1 MYYKIIKTSKYE
13 LDILNLIDYLEFHFV
28 SKKIINNLFSEILW
42 TINSLDFMPERYVE
56 IYKDYRRT
64 LVKNYSI
71 FYKINENKKEVVIYR
86 ILHQAQNFKKYL
98 K

>member
-1 MYYKIIKTSKYE
+1 
-13 LDILNLIDYLEFHFV
+13 
-28 SKKIINNLFSEILW
+28 
-42 TINSLDFMPERYVE
+42 MPERYTE

-71 FYKINENKKEVVIYR
+71 FYKIDENKKEVIIYR